1 MPEEGSISLDDL
13 KSNFLSMSQD
23 IAELKRLE
31 ISRLNSEAK
40 DKEIR
45 DASERAKLERELAE
59 YQSRQGF
66 ISQHGAKILSVAFA
80 VVSAGLAWYGS
91 KIRSEIDAEQQ
102 AMRIETAINENKNNL
117 ERFKNEAVGDI
128 HELKMESVKQTLMI
142 DQGFRRV
149 DKLILKAHPKE
160 LSEEDLPEVDPELQ
174 DAVKD
179 ARRKKEFIDKFGK
192 LDPVL

>member
-1 MPEEGSISLDDL
+1 
-13 KSNFLSMSQD
+13 
-23 IAELKRLE
+23 
-31 ISRLNSEAK
+31 
-40 DKEIR
+40 
-45 DASERAKLERELAE
+45 
-59 YQSRQGF
+59 
-66 ISQHGAKILSVAFA
+66 LSVAFA
-80 VVSAGLAWYGS
+80 VISAGLAWYGS

-102 AMRIETAINENKNNL
+102 AMRIETAINDNKNNL

-149 DKLILKAHPKE
+149 DKLILKAHSKQ

>member
-1 MPEEGSISLDDL
+1 MPEEDSISLNDL
-13 KSNFLSMSQD
+13 KSNFLSISQD

-31 ISRLNSEAK
+31 ISRLNSES
-40 DKEIR
+40 KEKESR
-45 DASERAKLERELAE
+45 DASERARMERELAE
-59 YQSRQGF
+59 YQSRHGF

-80 VVSAGLAWYGS
+80 VISAGLAWYGS

-102 AMRIETAINENKNNL
+102 AMRIETAINDNKNNL

-149 DKLILKAHPKE
+149 DKLILKAHSKQ